1 MQGFWLA
8 QQQKAESGLP
18 RKEEIVRL
26 FQIKGVVNL
35 FLALWFLVACLM
47 KSGIS
52 LSSIN
57 VVERR
62 LSGMW

>member
-47 KSGIS
+47 KS
-52 LSSIN
+52 
-57 VVERR
+57 
-62 LSGMW
+62 MWLKGD